1 MAANTVVRILYLED
15 EPKDAE
21 LVQASLEA
29 EGIVCDLTR
38 ADTQA
43 DFLKYLREGRFDLIL
58 ADYTLPL
65 FDGISAL
72 RIAQEISSDVP
83 FIFVSGTLGEEMAI
97 EALKIGATDYVFK
110 TRLSRLVPSV
120 RRALRETEERTD
132 RIRAQEALRRS
143 EAYLAEAQKISQTGT
158 LGWDFAA
165 GKIYWSEQTF
175 RIFEYEPSTEPTLE
189 LILLRTHPEDRV
201 PLRQAVDR
209 VRRERKDFD
218 FEHRL
223 QMPNGSVKYLR
234 VVGRPSNGESGC
246 FEFVGA
252 VTDITERKL
261 AEEALQ
267 KAQTELAHVRRVTAL
282 GELTASIAHQIN
294 QPLAAVV
301 TNANASLRWLAGDSP
316 NLAETREAIRRI
328 IRDSHR
334 AGDVI
339 SRMRALFRKAPETKE
354 RLDINEVI
362 EEVLVLTLGEAQRNR
377 VALRTELAN
386 DLPTTLGDR
395 ILLQQVIL
403 NLLINAIEV
412 VSGVD
417 DGPRDLSISS
427 LKVTEM
433 PSESEENTLEDEAS
447 VEAESTHILIAVRDS
462 GPGLD
467 PEHLDRLFDA
477 FYTTTPHGL
486 GMGLAISRSIIE
498 AHGGRLW
505 ATPNLP
511 RGAAFQFTLP
521 IREG

>member
-43 DFLKYLREGRFDLIL
+43 GFLTYLRQGGFELIL

-72 RIAQEISSDVP
+72 RIAQEICPDLP
-83 FIFVSGTLGEEMAI
+83 FIFVSGTLAEELAI
-97 EALKIGATDYVFK
+97 EALKIGATDYVLK

-120 RRALRETEERTD
+120 RRALREAEERTD
-132 RIRAQEALRRS
+132 RIRAQ
-143 EAYLAEAQKISQTGT
+143 
-158 LGWDFAA
+158 
-165 GKIYWSEQTF
+165 
-175 RIFEYEPSTEPTLE
+175 
-189 LILLRTHPEDRV
+189 
-201 PLRQAVDR
+201 
-209 VRRERKDFD
+209 
-218 FEHRL
+218 
-223 QMPNGSVKYLR
+223 
-234 VVGRPSNGESGC
+234 
-246 FEFVGA
+246 
-252 VTDITERKL
+252 
-261 AEEALQ
+261 EALQ

-316 NLAETREAIRRI
+316 NLAEAREAIRRI
-328 IRDSHR
+328 IRDGNR

-339 SRMRALFRKAPETKE
+339 SRMRALFTKAPETKQ
-354 RLDINEVI
+354 RLNLNEVI
-362 EEVLVLTLGEAQRNR
+362 EEVLVLTQGEAQRNR
-377 VALRTELAN
+377 VSLRTELAN
-386 DLPTTLGDR
+386 DLPATLGDR

-403 NLLINAIEV
+403 NLLINAIEAM
-412 VSGVD
+412 SGVGE
-417 DGPRDLSISS
+417 GPRDLSISS
-427 LKVTEM
+427 QKVTKM
-433 PSESEENTLEDEAS
+433 PSESEENTLEDKALAK
-447 VEAESTHILIAVRDS
+447 AESTQILIGVKDS

-467 PEHLDRLFDA
+467 PKHLDRLFDA
-477 FYTTTPHGL
+477 FYTTTPQGL

-505 ATPNLP
+505 ATANLP

-521 IREG
+521 IPEG

>member
-1 MAANTVVRILYLED
+1 MTGTLVRILYLED
-15 EPKDAE
+15 DPKDAE

-43 DFLKYLREGRFDLIL
+43 DFLTYLRQGGFELIL

-72 RIAQEISSDVP
+72 RIAQEICPDLP
-83 FIFVSGTLGEEMAI
+83 FIFVSGTLDEELAI
-97 EALKIGATDYVFK
+97 EALKIGATDYVLK

-132 RIRAQEALRRS
+132 RIRAQEAL
-143 EAYLAEAQKISQTGT
+143 E
-158 LGWDFAA
+158 
-165 GKIYWSEQTF
+165 
-175 RIFEYEPSTEPTLE
+175 
-189 LILLRTHPEDRV
+189 
-201 PLRQAVDR
+201 
-209 VRRERKDFD
+209 
-218 FEHRL
+218 
-223 QMPNGSVKYLR
+223 
-234 VVGRPSNGESGC
+234 
-246 FEFVGA
+246 
-252 VTDITERKL
+252 
-261 AEEALQ
+261 

-316 NLAETREAIRRI
+316 NLAEAREAIRRI

-339 SRMRALFRKAPETKE
+339 SRMRALFKKAPETKQ
-354 RLDINEVI
+354 RLNLNEVI
-362 EEVLVLTLGEAQRNR
+362 EEVLVLTQGEAQRNR
-377 VALRTELAN
+377 VSLRTELAN
-386 DLPTTLGDR
+386 DLPATLGDR

-403 NLLINAIEV
+403 NLLINAIEAM
-412 VSGVD
+412 SGVGE
-417 DGPRDLSISS
+417 GPRDVRISS
-427 LKVTEM
+427 QKVTAM
-433 PSESEENTLEDEAS
+433 PSEPEENALEDKVFA
-447 VEAESTHILIAVRDS
+447 EAESTHLLIGVKDS

-467 PEHLDRLFDA
+467 TKHLDRLFDS
-477 FYTTTPHGL
+477 FYTTTPQGL
-486 GMGLAISRSIIE
+486 GMGLAISRSIVE

-505 ATPNLP
+505 ATANLP

-521 IREG
+521 IREV